1 MATVRMTQT
10 MASDIETAAMKA
22 WHNTNPSPEKNPEL
36 QALVRQAVLRMP
48 VITKIKE
55 IADDPVVKELIDGK
69 NTRLTGYLKPFA
81 DSSEVSEVFLED
93 IPRTEAPSSSHWQT
107 VVGYDDQGRST
118 TQEFTEF
125 NMKIEF
131 DTPIIVPCVD
141 SWMHFD
147 IEYNQLHPDD
157 RLEIA
162 TKATE
167 AYVQSRDHS
176 QKESDF
182 RESIQQV
189 IKSCNTVKQLLD
201 VWPAA
206 EKLLSADTIQK
217 LHKKVTRKI
226 DADAVRERANFDPN
240 AANQVILTN
249 SLLGD

>member
-1 MATVRMTQT
+1 MATVRMTQQ
-10 MASDIETAAMKA
+10 MAGDIEVAAMKA
-22 WHNTNPSPEKNPEL
+22 WNNTNPSPEKNPEL

-48 VITKIKE
+48 AVTKIKE
-55 IADDPVVKELIDGK
+55 IADDPVVKELVIGK
-69 NTRLTGYLKPFA
+69 HTRLTGFLKSFGSTA
-81 DSSEVSEVFLED
+81 EVSEVFLEN
-93 IPRTEAPSSSHWQT
+93 IPKTQAAPQLFGQDAYNTEDSP
-107 VVGYDDQGRST
+107 
-118 TQEFTEF
+118 EF

-131 DTPIIVPCVD
+131 DTPVQMPCVD
-141 SWMHFD
+141 NWMNFD
-147 IEYNQLHPDD
+147 VDYTHLHPDD
-157 RLEIA
+157 RLPIS

-167 AYVQSRDHS
+167 AYMESTKHS
-176 QKESDF
+176 EKESEF
-182 RESIQQV
+182 RNSIQQV

-206 EKLLSADTIQK
+206 EKLLDATTIQK

>member
-10 MASDIETAAMKA
+10 MASDIEVAAMKA

-48 VITKIKE
+48 AITKIKE

-81 DSSEVSEVFLED
+81 DSSEISEVFLED
-93 IPRTEAPSSSHWQT
+93 IPKTAAPSPSPWQSVT
-107 VVGYDDQGRST
+107 DVDDDD
-118 TQEFTEF
+118 EPLHNVFTEF

-141 SWMHFD
+141 SWMNFD
-147 IEYNQLHPDD
+147 IHYTHLHPDD
-157 RLEIA
+157 RVAIA
-162 TKATE
+162 AKATE
-167 AYVQSRDHS
+167 AYLKANEHS
-176 QKESDF
+176 KKESDF

>member
-10 MASDIETAAMKA
+10 MAADIEVAAMKA

-48 VITKIKE
+48 AITKIKE

-93 IPRTEAPSSSHWQT
+93 IPKTAAPSPSLWQSVT
-107 VVGYDDQGRST
+107 DVDSDD
-118 TQEFTEF
+118 EPLHNVFTEF

-141 SWMHFD
+141 SWMNFD
-147 IEYNQLHPDD
+147 IHYTHLHPDD
-157 RLEIA
+157 RVAIA

-167 AYVQSRDHS
+167 AYLKANEHS
-176 QKESDF
+176 KKESDF

-226 DADAVRERANFDPN
+226 DADAVRERANFNPD